1 MAIGKGNKKQGK
13 GGKNK
18 GKKINVFD
26 KKEWYE
32 VKAPSMFQNR
42 NIGKTLVTKT
52 IGTKIASD
60 GLKGRVFEF
69 SVADLNNNEED
80 QALRKIK
87 LIVEDVQ
94 GYTCLTNFHG
104 MDLTRDKLCDL
115 IKKCYTL
122 IEGNVTIKTTDG
134 YTLRL
139 FCIGFTKKMSNQIKK
154 TAYAQGGQIRS
165 IRKQMVKIMTQEAVK
180 CDLKE
185 LVAKFNTEIIGEK
198 IIKACGSIYP
208 LQNVHVRKVKVL
220 KKPKFDLA
228 KLMELHENT
237 NEDVGASVNREAP
250 LVESAVGSGGRL

>member
-1 MAIGKGNKKQGK
+1 MAIGKTQKKTGK

-18 GKKINVFD
+18 GKKVDVFA
-26 KKEWYE
+26 KKEWYDL
-32 VKAPSMFQNR
+32 KAPSMFNNR
-42 NIGKTLVTKT
+42 NIGKTLITKT
-52 IGTKIASD
+52 QGTKIASE

-69 SVADLNNNEED
+69 SVADLNTNEDD

-87 LIVEDVQ
+87 LCVEDVQ
-94 GYTCLTNFHG
+94 GTLCLTNFHG

-115 IKKCYTL
+115 IKKCQTL
-122 IEGNVTIKTTDG
+122 IEGNVTIRTTDG

-139 FCIGFTKKMSNQIKK
+139 FCIGFTKKMSNQLKK
-154 TAYAQGGQIRS
+154 TSYAQGGQIRA
-165 IRKQMVKIMTQEAVK
+165 IRKRMVKVMTEESVK

-185 LVAKFNTEIIGEK
+185 LVGKFNTEIIADK
-198 IIKACGSIYP
+198 IKKSCESVYP

-237 NEDVGASVNREAP
+237 NEDVGVSAKREAP
-250 LVESAVGSGGRL
+250 LVESAIGSGGRL

>member
-115 IKKCYTL
+115 IKKNAIL
-122 IEGNVTIKTTDG
+122 
-134 YTLRL
+134 
-139 FCIGFTKKMSNQIKK
+139 
-154 TAYAQGGQIRS
+154 
-165 IRKQMVKIMTQEAVK
+165 
-180 CDLKE
+180 
-185 LVAKFNTEIIGEK
+185 
-198 IIKACGSIYP
+198 
-208 LQNVHVRKVKVL
+208 
-220 KKPKFDLA
+220 
-228 KLMELHENT
+228 
-237 NEDVGASVNREAP
+237 
-250 LVESAVGSGGRL
+250 